1 MDTTE
6 LPPDFKEFL
15 QLLDAEKVEYLL
27 VGGYAVGVHGFS
39 RGTGDLDIWVAISEQ
54 NARSLVRALRRFGF
68 SQQAVSE
75 TLFLE
80 EHQIVTMG
88 HPPLRIDL
96 MTSVSGIDFREA
108 YQQHE
113 VRLIDGVRVRV
124 IGRNHLMENKRAA
137 GRSKDKHD
145 IEELGKQCE

>member
-1 MDTTE
+1 MDTTQ

-15 QLLDAEKVEYLL
+15 QFLDAEKVEYLL

-39 RGTGDLDIWVAISEQ
+39 RGTGDLDIWVAMSEQ

-68 SQQAVSE
+68 SERAVDES
-75 TLFLE
+75 LFLN

-96 MTSVSGIDFREA
+96 MTSVSGIEFREA
-108 YQQHE
+108 YEEHE
-113 VRLIDGVRVRV
+113 VRIMDGIPVHV
-124 IGRNHLMENKRAA
+124 ISRNHLLQNKRAA
-137 GRSKDKHD
+137 GRSKDKND
-145 IEELGKQCE
+145 IEELE